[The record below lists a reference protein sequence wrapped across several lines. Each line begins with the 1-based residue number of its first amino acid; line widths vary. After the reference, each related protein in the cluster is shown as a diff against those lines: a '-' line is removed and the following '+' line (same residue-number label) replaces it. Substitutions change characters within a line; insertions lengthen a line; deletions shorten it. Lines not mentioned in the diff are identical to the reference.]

1 MMGRNAQPTNILL
14 AKGRKHLTKSE
25 IEHREKSKIKVGD
38 NKLKC
43 PDFVK
48 NDVNAYA
55 KFKEILKIYKDN
67 DIVSSSDVG
76 LIGRYCVTFSE
87 YLDLLDKRK
96 KVGTFNTDFDKYE
109 QSLPAEFIE
118 VLNNYMRMNVDL
130 QLDNA
135 INKKM
140 DMLIKMEERLFL
152 TPLAKIKN
160 IPKKEPEKADPLSH
174 RGFGNV

>member
-1 MMGRNAQPTNILL
+1 MGRNAQPTNILL
-14 AKGRKHLTKSE
+14 AKGMKLLTKSE

-48 NDVNAYA
+48 NDINAYI
-55 KFKEILKIYKDN
+55 KFKEISKIYKDTD
-67 DIVSSSDVG
+67 DIASSSDIG

-109 QSLPAEFIE
+109 QSLPEEFID

-140 DMLIKMEERLFL
+140 DMLIKMEDRLFL

-160 IPKKEPEKADPLSH
+160 IPKKEPEKADPLSR

>member
-1 MMGRNAQPTNILL
+1 M
-14 AKGRKHLTKSE
+14 
-25 IEHREKSKIKVGD
+25 
-38 NKLKC
+38 
-43 PDFVK
+43 
-48 NDVNAYA
+48 
-55 KFKEILKIYKDN
+55 
-67 DIVSSSDVG
+67 
-76 LIGRYCVTFSE
+76 TFSE

-109 QSLPAEFIE
+109 QSLPEEFID

-140 DMLIKMEERLFL
+140 DMLIKMEDRLFL
-152 TPLAKIKN
+152 NPLSKVKN

-174 RGFGNV
+174 RVFGNV